1 MPAASVD
8 RRFCVAPMMRYSH
21 VHARHLWRRL
31 CPSALLYTEMLT
43 ANAVI
48 HGDQRRLLARPKG
61 QSPVALQLGG
71 SEAESLATAAKIG
84 EEAGYAEINLNCGCP
99 SNRVRNGGFGA
110 CLMKEPRRTG
120 ELVAT
125 MKRSVGIPVTVKCR
139 LAVDEG
145 DEEEGLDLFVGVM
158 REAGAD
164 AVIVHAR
171 RAWLDGLNPAQNRSV
186 PPINHERVRRLAE
199 RFSDLPIVL
208 NGNLHSLS
216 DVHGQ
221 LPAVGGVML
230 GRAICRTPWLLA
242 QVSESLFNQPVAPR
256 LEIAAEMLDYV
267 RLLPA
272 REWRRALAALAAL
285 FHGVANGKFVRQRLA
300 LASPAKLTGLAGE
313 WRRQSFSC

>member
-1 MPAASVD
+1 
-8 RRFCVAPMMRYSH
+8 
-21 VHARHLWRRL
+21 
-31 CPSALLYTEMLT
+31 
-43 ANAVI
+43 
-48 HGDQRRLLARPKG
+48 
-61 QSPVALQLGG
+61 
-71 SEAESLATAAKIG
+71 
-84 EEAGYAEINLNCGCP
+84 
-99 SNRVRNGGFGA
+99 
-110 CLMKEPRRTG
+110 
-120 ELVAT
+120 
-125 MKRSVGIPVTVKCR
+125 
-139 LAVDEG
+139 
-145 DEEEGLDLFVGVM
+145 M

-216 DVHGQ
+216 DVHEQ

-272 REWRRALAALAAL
+272 REWRRALAALGRA
-285 FHGVANGKFVRQRLA
+285 FPRRRQRQVY
-300 LASPAKLTGLAGE
+300 PPTTGSRVADE
-313 WRRQSFSC
+313 TRRIGGRMATTIFFLLR